1 MQDKL
6 SYLLVL
12 GCPGRGERMEMLV
25 VSTPVDIQNTAESFN
40 IMLKTQFMNGIQSLF
55 ECGVNMAIAFF
66 KIRFSSSSWAL
77 RF

>member
-12 GCPGRGERMEMLV
+12 GCPGRGGRMEMLV